1 MLKIAVC
8 DDDIIIAY
16 GVKRLI
22 KEINNDNEVY
32 IFESGKDFLS
42 SSDKWDIVFLDIE
55 MDGLN
60 GFETAE
66 RFLKKQPE
74 CVFSFVTTHIEL
86 AVDGYDYQPFR
97 YILKNAPPPVLR
109 RKIRETIDEFIRRNK
124 TIKVSFKGVIKTI
137 NINDILYIEIVGHN
151 LQINTIGDTIVCG
164 KTINEI
170 EKELKNYGFVRCHRS
185 YIVPLREIEEFKTKE
200 LKLKNGERIPIGR
213 LYKTNIENEYKNFK
227 FYR

>member
-16 GVKRLI
+16 GVKKLI

-66 RFLKKQPE
+66 RFLNKQPE

>member
-16 GVKRLI
+16 GVKKLI

>member
-16 GVKRLI
+16 GVKKLI

-42 SSDKWDIVFLDIE
+42 SSYKWDIVFLDIE

>member
-16 GVKRLI
+16 GVKKLI

-213 LYKTNIENEYKNFK
+213 LYKTNIENEYKNLK